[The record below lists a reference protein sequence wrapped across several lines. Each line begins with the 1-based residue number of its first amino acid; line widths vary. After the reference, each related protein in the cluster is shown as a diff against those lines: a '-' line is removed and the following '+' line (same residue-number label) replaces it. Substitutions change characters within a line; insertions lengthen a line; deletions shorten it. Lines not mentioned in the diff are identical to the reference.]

1 MNRTTFLIVAAV
13 IAALFGIGLLL
24 APAQMAATYG
34 TTLTAGGTV
43 MARIAGSSLLAL
55 AWITWG
61 ARNGPGA
68 EAMQAVL
75 VAGVLTNLLDLLISG
90 YATMNGVIGYGIGWA
105 TVVLHILLTVGFG
118 YFAFVKR

>member
-1 MNRTTFLIVAAV
+1 MNRTTFLIIAAV
-13 IAALFGIGLLL
+13 ITGLFGIGLLL

-34 TTLTAGGTV
+34 ATLNAAGLLV
-43 MARIAGSSLLAL
+43 ARIGGSALIAL
-55 AWITWG
+55 AWVVWG

-75 VAGVLTNLLDLLISG
+75 VAGLIANVFDLLISG
-90 YATMNGVIGYGIGWA
+90 YATMNGIIGYGIGWA
-105 TVVLHILLTVGFG
+105 TVVLHLLLGAGFG

>member
-1 MNRTTFLIVAAV
+1 MVRNMFLIIAAV
-13 IAALFGIGLLL
+13 ITGLFGIGLLL

-34 TTLTAGGTV
+34 ATLNAAGILTARIGGSALV
-43 MARIAGSSLLAL
+43 AL
-55 AWITWG
+55 AWIIWG

-75 VAGVLTNLLDLLISG
+75 VAGLVANVLDLLISG

-105 TVVLHILLTVGFG
+105 TVVLHILLGAGFG